1 MEITLHDPSE
11 LDAAMPQ
18 VFDALSGRRFLA
30 LHGDMGAG
38 KTTFT
43 RAFCRTLGVAEQA
56 SSPTFAIVNEYHF
69 QDKDG
74 KTLLVG
80 HFDLYRL
87 KNGQEL
93 FDIGF
98 EELLDTYTWCLL
110 EWPELALPYLPA
122 EQTAN
127 IYLNFV
133 DQNVRQLIIL

>member
-1 MEITLHDPSE
+1 MEFTLHDPSE
-11 LDAAMPQ
+11 LDAVMPQ
-18 VFDALSGRRFLA
+18 ILEILRERRFIA
-30 LHGDMGAG
+30 LHGEMGAG

-43 RAFCRTLGVAEQA
+43 RAFCRALGVQEQA

-69 QDKDG
+69 QDKEG
-74 KTLLVG
+74 KTHLIG

-87 KNGQEL
+87 KNEQEL

-98 EELLDTYTWCLL
+98 EDLMETYAWRLI

-122 EQTAN
+122 AQTAN
-127 IYLNFV
+127 IYLNFL